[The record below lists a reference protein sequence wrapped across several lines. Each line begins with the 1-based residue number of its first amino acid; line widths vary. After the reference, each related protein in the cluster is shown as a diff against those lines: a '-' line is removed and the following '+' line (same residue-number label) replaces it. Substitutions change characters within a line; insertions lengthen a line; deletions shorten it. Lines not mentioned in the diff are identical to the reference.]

1 MNIKWL
7 FLALF
12 LALAGCRSLTPA
24 VGETQAVFE
33 VTECRF
39 PTEPNQDVD
48 CGDLIVPEDREQLE
62 GNSVR
67 LHVAIFHPGD
77 VTQADPVIFL
87 HGGPGQRTL
96 NWVAESYANAYRY
109 LFPNRDFIVFDQRGT
124 GHAQPRLSCPFQEG
138 DYLQSLTQDQRVG
151 YLEWQ
156 AGRMAECHAELVA
169 QGVNLAAYTSQASA
183 ADINDLITVLGY
195 RHVNLFGGSYGSGLA
210 LTFMQEYGA
219 RGRVRSVVLDSV
231 LPPQVDLFAERAAN
245 AQRTFDTIFAAC
257 AADDACN
264 AAYPDLA
271 NVFFS
276 LLEQL
281 DAEPVTVRFLNPLSN
296 EEQDLVV
303 NSFRMLEAFY
313 RASYRSYWIPQLP
326 RMLYDMQAG
335 DYDLF
340 VAAIEDAA
348 QLLDGL
354 DFGIYYAIQC
364 SGEAVFTSPEEIE
377 AGSVDLHP
385 LVRAYFDG
393 GNQAMLRVCDGWEI
407 PHVTPDQDQPVV
419 SDVPTLLLS
428 GSFDPVTPPAWAFLA
443 AETLSDGH
451 AYEFPDIA
459 HSAIATGYCA
469 QRITVDFVQ
478 NPVEPDNECLH
489 NLPGLVFE
497 AP

>member
-1 MNIKWL
+1 MKIKWL
-7 FLALF
+7 CLALL
-12 LALAGCRSLTPA
+12 LALSGCRSLAPA

-48 CGDLIVPEDREQLE
+48 CGDLIVPEDRKQLD
-62 GNSVR
+62 GNSIR
-67 LHVAIFHPGD
+67 LHVAIFHPGGIIRS
-77 VTQADPVIFL
+77 DPVIFL

-96 NWVAESYANAYRY
+96 DWITESYENAFRY

-124 GHAQPRLSCPFQEG
+124 GYAQPRLSCSFQEG
-138 DYLQSLTQDQRVG
+138 DYLQSLAQDQRVG

-156 AGRMAECHAELVA
+156 AGRMAECQAELVA
-169 QGVNLAAYTSQASA
+169 QGVNLSAYTGQASA
-183 ADINDLITVLGY
+183 ADINDLIAALEY
-195 RHVNLFGGSYGSGLA
+195 RHVNLFGGSYGSCLA

-219 RGRVRSVVLDSV
+219 QGRVRSVVLDSV

-245 AQRTFDTIFAAC
+245 AQRTFDAIFAAC
-257 AADDACN
+257 AADDVCN
-264 AAYPDLA
+264 AAYPNLES
-271 NVFFS
+271 VFFN

-281 DAEPVTVRFLNPLSN
+281 DTEPVSVRFLNPFN
-296 EEQDLVV
+296 GEEQDMVV

-313 RASYRSYWIPQLP
+313 RASYRGRWIPRLP
-326 RMLYDMQAG
+326 KMLYDLQAG
-335 DYDLF
+335 DYGLF
-340 VAAIEDAA
+340 VAAIEDAV
-348 QLLDGL
+348 QLLGGL
-354 DFGIYYAIQC
+354 DAGVYYAIQC
-364 SGEAVFTSPEEIE
+364 SGEAVFTSSE
-377 AGSVDLHP
+377 AVEATSADLHP

-407 PHVTPDQDQPVV
+407 PSVAPDQNQPVV

-428 GSFDPVTPPAWAFLA
+428 GSFDPVTPPTWAFMA
-443 AETLSDGH
+443 AETLSDGY
-451 AYEFPDIA
+451 AYEFPDTA

-489 NLPGLVFE
+489 NLPRLIFE